1 MPVADT
7 DIIVYGS
14 ANMPEDD
21 TGTSGG
27 AIDKTVTILT
37 QNIGDIGG
45 NDTLDVVSDAGGDTT
60 QTVTV
65 TGRLPSGVIDTEA
78 YSLAGTTPQVGST
91 TFERV
96 LKIVVSATYTG
107 TINIQEASGNVTLVD
122 MQGSGAAPGG
132 TAVLESRILFYDSAA
147 EASGGSDKEL
157 FEKVFVAN
165 THASIA
171 LTSAAIELTVD
182 GTASNILDFDLEGSV
197 NDTNST
203 TNRLTSPAGGD
214 MVGAPTW
221 ADTQVSVPGGSLGDR
236 TTGTSDHIGVWLQLD
251 LDAGE
256 SPEEVQFTLQT
267 TGQSI

>member
-14 ANMPEDD
+14 ANMPEND

-27 AIDKTVTILT
+27 AIDKTVIILT
-37 QNIGDIGG
+37 QNVGDVGG
-45 NDTLDVVSDAGGDTT
+45 NDTLDVVSDDAADST
-60 QTVTV
+60 QTVTI
-65 TGRLPSGVIDTEA
+65 TGRLPSGIIDTEVL
-78 YSLAGTTPQVGST
+78 SLNGTTPDTGAT

-96 LKIVVSATYTG
+96 LKIVVSATYAG
-107 TINIQEASGNVTLVD
+107 TLTISENSGSVTLVT
-122 MQGSGAAPGG
+122 MQGSDDAPGG
-132 TAVLESRILFYDSAA
+132 TAVLEARILFYDSAA

-203 TNRLTSPAGGD
+203 TNRVTAPAGGD

-236 TTGTSDHIGVWLQLD
+236 VTGTSDHIGVWLQLD